1 MFDSVC
7 RQNGEEGRTDHGIG
21 TIVGGQR
28 VREEILRVDSLVFR
42 HKQYWLHQ
50 NIDRAIGPRS
60 RIPEYRGRV
69 RGEENPT
76 RGGQVS
82 TDPPIDHWQRDRHC

>member
-21 TIVGGQR
+21 TIVEGQR

-42 HKQYWLHQ
+42 HKQY
-50 NIDRAIGPRS
+50 
-60 RIPEYRGRV
+60 
-69 RGEENPT
+69 
-76 RGGQVS
+76 
-82 TDPPIDHWQRDRHC
+82 